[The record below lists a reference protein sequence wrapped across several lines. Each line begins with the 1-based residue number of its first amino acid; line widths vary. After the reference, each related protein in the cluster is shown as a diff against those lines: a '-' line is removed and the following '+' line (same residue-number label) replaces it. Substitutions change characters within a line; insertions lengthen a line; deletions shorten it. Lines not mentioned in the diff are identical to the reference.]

1 MIALIRPRL
10 RSATFPQGKAFVPT
24 IILQITLLVSVKG
37 RRLYRSIYI
46 LKLLCYNK
54 NTLTH
59 KINQGGLK
67 MFGWG
72 KQSQEQREQEEQAE
86 RVRLQSLSEKEIMAE
101 MLIELKRIEA
111 KLDSINR
118 TIRIYSN

>member
-1 MIALIRPRL
+1 
-10 RSATFPQGKAFVPT
+10 
-24 IILQITLLVSVKG
+24 
-37 RRLYRSIYI
+37 
-46 LKLLCYNK
+46 
-54 NTLTH
+54 
-59 KINQGGLK
+59 

-72 KQSQEQREQEEQAE
+72 KPSQEQREQEEQAE

-118 TIRIYSN
+118 TIRICSN

>member
-1 MIALIRPRL
+1 
-10 RSATFPQGKAFVPT
+10 
-24 IILQITLLVSVKG
+24 
-37 RRLYRSIYI
+37 
-46 LKLLCYNK
+46 
-54 NTLTH
+54 
-59 KINQGGLK
+59 

>member
-1 MIALIRPRL
+1 
-10 RSATFPQGKAFVPT
+10 
-24 IILQITLLVSVKG
+24 
-37 RRLYRSIYI
+37 
-46 LKLLCYNK
+46 
-54 NTLTH
+54 
-59 KINQGGLK
+59 

-86 RVRLQSLSEKEIMAE
+86 RVRIQSLSEKEIMAE

>member
-1 MIALIRPRL
+1 
-10 RSATFPQGKAFVPT
+10 
-24 IILQITLLVSVKG
+24 
-37 RRLYRSIYI
+37 
-46 LKLLCYNK
+46 
-54 NTLTH
+54 
-59 KINQGGLK
+59 

-86 RVRLQSLSEKEIMAE
+86 RVRLQSLSEKEILAE

>member
-1 MIALIRPRL
+1 
-10 RSATFPQGKAFVPT
+10 
-24 IILQITLLVSVKG
+24 
-37 RRLYRSIYI
+37 
-46 LKLLCYNK
+46 
-54 NTLTH
+54 
-59 KINQGGLK
+59 

-72 KQSQEQREQEEQAE
+72 KPSQEQREQEEQAE